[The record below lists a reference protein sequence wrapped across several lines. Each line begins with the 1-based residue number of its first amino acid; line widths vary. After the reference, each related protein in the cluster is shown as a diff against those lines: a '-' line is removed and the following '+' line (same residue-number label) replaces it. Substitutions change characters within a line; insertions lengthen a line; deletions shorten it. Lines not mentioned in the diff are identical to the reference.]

1 MSDLSDLMAKDP
13 LLCTKEDVDAIIE
26 YHTKNGQAYAAGL
39 KTVKT
44 RAKANNGEPK
54 PALGDLDVQL

>member
-13 LLCTKEDVDAIIE
+13 LLCTREDVDAIIE

-44 RAKANNGEPK
+44 RAKSVTTGDK
-54 PALGDLDVQL
+54 PALGDLDIQL